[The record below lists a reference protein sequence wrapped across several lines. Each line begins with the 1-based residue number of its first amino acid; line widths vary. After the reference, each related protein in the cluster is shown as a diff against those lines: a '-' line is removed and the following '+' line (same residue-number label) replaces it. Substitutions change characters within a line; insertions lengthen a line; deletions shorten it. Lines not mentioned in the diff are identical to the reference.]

1 MLVTFTADRAWRRTG
16 TVTVWLLLASCSLI
30 VGELPEPLPD
40 AGHSAGASAGE
51 ANCDADHDQHLAEGK
66 CGGDD
71 CDDSDANVFTGQAEY
86 FDERQARVD
95 YDYDCSGA
103 PEQEQLEPI
112 VCPGV
117 PVGACPTTQMGF
129 LQTLP
134 PCGEPGVW
142 GTCEKR
148 ELLCDEKPVDVGRIM
163 RCR

>member
-1 MLVTFTADRAWRRTG
+1 V
-16 TVTVWLLLASCSLI
+16 
-30 VGELPEPLPD
+30 
-40 AGHSAGASAGE
+40 
-51 ANCDADHDQHLAEGK
+51 NCDADHDQRLAEGE

-71 CDDSDANVFTGQAEY
+71 CDDSDANVFTGQGEY

-112 VCPGV
+112 VCSGV
-117 PVGACPTTQMGF
+117 SVEACPTTQMGF

-134 PCGEPGVW
+134 PCGEPGEW

-148 ELLCDEKPVDVGRIM
+148 SLLDVCDKKIVDAERIM